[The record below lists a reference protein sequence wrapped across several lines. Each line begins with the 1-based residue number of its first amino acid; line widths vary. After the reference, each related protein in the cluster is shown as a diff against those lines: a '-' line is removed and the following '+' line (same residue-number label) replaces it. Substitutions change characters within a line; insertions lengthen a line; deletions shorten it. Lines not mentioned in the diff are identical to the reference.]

1 MFVPVSGVLIRSPI
15 DSNVASR
22 KTRIRRNMK
31 NYKHLKLNLKRK
43 AEETKLISWITYL
56 FVRFYKMII
65 PYFKRMYQS
74 LNC

>member
-1 MFVPVSGVLIRSPI
+1 MFVPVSGVLVRSPI

-43 AEETKLISWITYL
+43 AEE
-56 FVRFYKMII
+56 II
-65 PYFKRMYQS
+65 IENV
-74 LNC
+74 LNHDTLN